1 MDKRQSKILVEIRDA
16 VEYEYTADPAWKVE
30 IIHYL
35 ARQNY
40 IFYISKDF
48 DSVRKY
54 CAIREEGRAAVYDW
68 YRERRRWFIPMIV
81 SVVAAIGG
89 YREELILLLRAARS
103 LWRTITGS

>member
-1 MDKRQSKILVEIRDA
+1 MDKRQLKILVEIRDA
-16 VEYEYTADPAWKVE
+16 GEYEYTADPAWKVE

-40 IFYISKDF
+40 IFYISKDLY
-48 DSVRKY
+48 SGRKY